1 MNANEVFA
9 RMKSHALE
17 GMVFHD
23 EMVRYYKF
31 LNCDDMAHEHEER
44 YEDETR
50 GYRKLSDYYLNHYT
64 DSINWRASSIGI
76 GSL

>member
-50 GYRKLSDYYLNHYT
+50 GYRKLSDYYLNHYNMRKT
-64 DSINWRASSIGI
+64 GGGA
-76 GSL
+76 